1 MTAIGKGVSVGSR
14 PVIKPRVSNIKQDI
28 KHLLVRIDE
37 GAAQLDRAEA
47 ELGAALRQNVALRQL
62 LATRWASLGYSLGV
76 PGGVVAFIIRDVDG
90 NRIEVSMD

>member
-1 MTAIGKGVSVGSR
+1 MTTASKGVSVGSK
-14 PVIKPRVSNIKQDI
+14 PVISPRVPSIKEDV

-37 GAAQLDRAEA
+37 GNSKLDRVET
-47 ELGAALRQNVALRQL
+47 ELGLALRQNVALRQL

-76 PGGVVAFIIRDVDG
+76 PGGVVAFIIKDVDG